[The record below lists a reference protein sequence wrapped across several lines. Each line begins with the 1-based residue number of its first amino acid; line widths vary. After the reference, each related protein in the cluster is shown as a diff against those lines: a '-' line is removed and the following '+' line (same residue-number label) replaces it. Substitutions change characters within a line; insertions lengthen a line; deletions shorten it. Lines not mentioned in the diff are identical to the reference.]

1 MTLNSVLCGKAIRFI
16 LNGIRPYTHPEN
28 IVIGENENGYNSSE
42 NTFSGV
48 LKQRLDKIE
57 DHQGF
62 TLMEKVRL
70 VFIFSRPVSPG
81 FLKIPKDAK
90 CVVKLNDER
99 KITYFSSPDGT
110 VFESKQS
117 KSIPKENRKII
128 SELLNINKKIISKYL
143 KSTTYFDFTNY
154 SKSTRDK

>member
-1 MTLNSVLCGKAIRFI
+1 MESDPI
-16 LNGIRPYTHPEN
+16 HPEN

-81 FLKIPKDAK
+81 FLKILKDAK

-117 KSIPKENRKII
+117 KGIPKENRKII
-128 SELLNINKKIISKYL
+128 KIDDVEMKNEDEEEAPGPIPTNNWHIQKQYALSKNPMFIDYKNI
-143 KSTTYFDFTNY
+143 
-154 SKSTRDK
+154 

>member
-1 MTLNSVLCGKAIRFI
+1 MESDPI
-16 LNGIRPYTHPEN
+16 HPEN

-81 FLKIPKDAK
+81 FLKIKKTGAK
-90 CVVKLNDER
+90 PAR
-99 KITYFSSPDGT
+99 RSSQNARNPPPSLT
-110 VFESKQS
+110 SPI
-117 KSIPKENRKII
+117 IPKAPEIDDVEMKNEDEEEAPGPIPTNNWHIQKQYALSKNPMFIDYK
-128 SELLNINKKIISKYL
+128 NI
-143 KSTTYFDFTNY
+143 
-154 SKSTRDK
+154 